1 MSQSVPWNR
10 FCGLILPFVCKPQ
23 WVYVGTEITL
33 GETFVH
39 LSRNQE
45 EWVRLKQAESCLN
58 DKCLYR
64 TFCESCGFLPLASV
78 FLDAFIHECLL
89 YQPGTTWISHFLLVS
104 CPFVPISLFLL
115 ILFCFFRV
123 CLSTCFSF
131 GPRVPISSC
140 KVCPSASSFLGL
152 WNGDRYIIFISYSWI
167 PRSERSSLRGCGFHH
182 FNYPHWTTRKR
193 EFKCFKYCPPLFVFF
208 IAWLILGTAW
218 LDLMFYFKLHEIR
231 ITLWTPYPQCICY
244 LPVSYF

>member
-10 FCGLILPFVCKPQ
+10 FCGLILPFVRKPQ

-64 TFCESCGFLPLASV
+64 TFCESCSFLPLASV

-104 CPFVPISLFLL
+104 CPFVPMSLFLL
-115 ILFCFFRV
+115 ILFSVSFVSVHPHVFLLVLRYQFQVVKFVQVPVHFLACGTGTGT
-123 CLSTCFSF
+123 SFSYLIV
-131 GPRVPISSC
+131 GSREV
-140 KVCPSASSFLGL
+140 
-152 WNGDRYIIFISYSWI
+152 
-167 PRSERSSLRGCGFHH
+167 RG
-182 FNYPHWTTRKR
+182 
-193 EFKCFKYCPPLFVFF
+193 PLFVGVVST
-208 IAWLILGTAW
+208 ILITHTGSPGRENLKV
-218 LDLMFYFKLHEIR
+218 LNIV
-231 ITLWTPYPQCICY
+231 PP
-244 LPVSYF
+244 P